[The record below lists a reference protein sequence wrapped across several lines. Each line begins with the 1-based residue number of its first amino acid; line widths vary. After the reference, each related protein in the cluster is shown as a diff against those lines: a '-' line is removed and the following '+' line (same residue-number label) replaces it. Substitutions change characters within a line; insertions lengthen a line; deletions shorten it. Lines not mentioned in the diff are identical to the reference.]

1 MSGNQPIDTPAYI
14 SLSHLHLSYV
24 SHTLRY
30 VDGALRGIVVLRE
43 KGEGTAEAS
52 LLERV
57 ASDAV
62 AVHHDAIKAWEQKF
76 KEIVGNRKD
85 KPCKIEAA
93 VREKLDSQRSE
104 WATNFYIGKMRDTLK
119 DAETEV
125 VEKEMKE
132 MREALRQAFKEKA
145 KMTQKEVHKMLL
157 DEEGG

>member
-1 MSGNQPIDTPAYI
+1 MSGNQPVDTPAYL

-24 SHTLRY
+24 GYTLRY
-30 VDGALRGIVVLRE
+30 VDGALRGIVLLRE

-57 ASDAV
+57 ASGTL
-62 AVHHDAIKAWEQKF
+62 AVHHDAEKAWKQSF
-76 KEIVGNRKD
+76 KEIVGKRKD
-85 KPCKIEAA
+85 KTYKTDAA

-104 WATNFYIGKMRDTLK
+104 WATEFYIGKMRDTLK
-119 DAETEV
+119 DAEGGA

-132 MREALRQAFKEKA
+132 MREVLRQVFKEKA